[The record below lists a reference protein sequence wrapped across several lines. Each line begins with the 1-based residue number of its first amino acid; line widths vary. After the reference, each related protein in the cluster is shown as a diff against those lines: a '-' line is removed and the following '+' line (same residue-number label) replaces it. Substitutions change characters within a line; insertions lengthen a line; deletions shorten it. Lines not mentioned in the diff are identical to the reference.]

1 MGMDRKRKLGE
12 VKVTNL
18 CKVGI
23 MATLDDVGEGE
34 EGNIEYLTEWP
45 VTQNDTKS
53 DETDVE
59 PAAKKSKIVSL
70 EEEEDD
76 DSDDDEDM
84 DAGVTARMA
93 VAVWHRRRQRSGK
106 GLMMPEYSFKSYYRI
121 LCQKN
126 HLIR

>member
-1 MGMDRKRKLGE
+1 MSMDRKRKLGE

-45 VTQNDTKS
+45 VTQDDTKS
-53 DETDVE
+53 NKTDAE
-59 PAAKKSKIVSL
+59 PAAKKSKIVTL
-70 EEEEDD
+70 KDDED
-76 DSDDDEDM
+76 DSDDDSEDDDDI

-106 GLMMPEYSFKSYYRI
+106 RLSRSMMFEF
-121 LCQKN
+121 
-126 HLIR
+126 